1 MVNLARPYFSL
12 LPILLVAAVLAGV
25 GLVLARL
32 DEDKQ
37 HWVDHTKLVIDQLRL
52 GLDATLD
59 AETGQRGY
67 LLTGN
72 NEYLLPYVAARRT
85 IGVITAG
92 LGQLVSDNPEQ
103 SARAVE
109 LQKAASA
116 KFEELQQTVAL
127 VEAGRREEALALVS
141 SDTGNRLMAEV
152 RRRIAEMAQVE
163 AELLRQRQAD
173 ADAATAQIRIAM
185 FAGLLLAGLS
195 AIALSVAVTRD
206 RKRREAAAFEMRRLK
221 TAAEDANR
229 AKSDF
234 LANMSHE
241 IRTPMNAVIGLAH
254 LALKTQL
261 DARQRDYLGKIQS
274 SATALLGIIN
284 DILDFS
290 KIEAGRL
297 ELETVAFDLSS
308 VIENVTTV
316 ASVRAAEKD
325 IEFLI
330 ATDPELPLELM
341 GDPLRLGQIL
351 LNLVGNAIKFTETGE
366 VVLSVSLASRRAHAV
381 KLAFA
386 VRDTGIG
393 MTEAQ
398 QQALFRPFTQADAST
413 TRRFGGTGLGLAIS
427 HTLVELMGGSI
438 AVESSPGAGSS
449 FSFTVVL
456 ELQKAAAKPIP
467 AALGRLRNLR
477 VLVVD
482 DNATSREIIG
492 RTLGAW
498 SMEVGMAASGAE
510 AVGAIETAAARARPY
525 DLVLMDWK
533 MPGMDGIEASRHIRG
548 VSGGGAAMPVIFMVT
563 AYGREEVMTRARNAG
578 IETFLTKP
586 VDSSMLLDSIAAAF
600 ASLAP
605 AATESRAADAKAGD
619 APLAGARILLVED
632 NDINRQVAAEVLGDA
647 GATVQLAENGSLAV
661 ERLRAEPAAF
671 DAVLMDVQMPVM
683 DGIEATRLIRSE
695 LALLS
700 LPIIAMTAHAMD
712 SERRRCLDAGMND
725 HVAKPI
731 DPALF
736 LATVARWTAPRPAAS
751 MPARPRA
758 AEPVLVADGDLP
770 DTLPEFDLAGALLRL
785 NGKKALLRRLIGRF
799 HEEFEDSDAAMRIF
813 LAEGQREE
821 AERLAHRLTGVA
833 GSLGA
838 DRLAAVARQ
847 IELTIRERPTA
858 LSADELD
865 AFSAALNAT
874 LAAAASLAARI
885 GTTDRVAGQ

>member
-274 SATALLGIIN
+274 SATALLGNIN

-308 VIENVTTV
+308 
-316 ASVRAAEKD
+316 S
-325 IEFLI
+325 
-330 ATDPELPLELM
+330 
-341 GDPLRLGQIL
+341 
-351 LNLVGNAIKFTETGE
+351 
-366 VVLSVSLASRRAHAV
+366 SR
-381 KLAFA
+381 
-386 VRDTGIG
+386 T
-393 MTEAQ
+393 
-398 QQALFRPFTQADAST
+398 
-413 TRRFGGTGLGLAIS
+413 
-427 HTLVELMGGSI
+427 
-438 AVESSPGAGSS
+438 
-449 FSFTVVL
+449 
-456 ELQKAAAKPIP
+456 
-467 AALGRLRNLR
+467 
-477 VLVVD
+477 
-482 DNATSREIIG
+482 
-492 RTLGAW
+492 
-498 SMEVGMAASGAE
+498 
-510 AVGAIETAAARARPY
+510 
-525 DLVLMDWK
+525 
-533 MPGMDGIEASRHIRG
+533 
-548 VSGGGAAMPVIFMVT
+548 
-563 AYGREEVMTRARNAG
+563 
-578 IETFLTKP
+578 
-586 VDSSMLLDSIAAAF
+586 
-600 ASLAP
+600 
-605 AATESRAADAKAGD
+605 
-619 APLAGARILLVED
+619 
-632 NDINRQVAAEVLGDA
+632 
-647 GATVQLAENGSLAV
+647 
-661 ERLRAEPAAF
+661 
-671 DAVLMDVQMPVM
+671 
-683 DGIEATRLIRSE
+683 
-695 LALLS
+695 
-700 LPIIAMTAHAMD
+700 
-712 SERRRCLDAGMND
+712 
-725 HVAKPI
+725 
-731 DPALF
+731 
-736 LATVARWTAPRPAAS
+736 
-751 MPARPRA
+751 
-758 AEPVLVADGDLP
+758 
-770 DTLPEFDLAGALLRL
+770 
-785 NGKKALLRRLIGRF
+785 
-799 HEEFEDSDAAMRIF
+799 
-813 LAEGQREE
+813 
-821 AERLAHRLTGVA
+821 
-833 GSLGA
+833 
-838 DRLAAVARQ
+838 
-847 IELTIRERPTA
+847 
-858 LSADELD
+858 
-865 AFSAALNAT
+865 
-874 LAAAASLAARI
+874 
-885 GTTDRVAGQ
+885 